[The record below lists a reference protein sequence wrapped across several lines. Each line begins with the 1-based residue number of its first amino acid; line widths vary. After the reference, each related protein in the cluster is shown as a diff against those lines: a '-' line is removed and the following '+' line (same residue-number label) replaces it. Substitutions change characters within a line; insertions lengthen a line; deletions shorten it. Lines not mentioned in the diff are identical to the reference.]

1 MARNTENE
9 VKAEP
14 NVNEVKAEP
23 NVSREEY
30 NALVEQLEAMKKM
43 LEHDMNAKKIPAAET
58 DNKWNERVEITLF
71 KDDGKY
77 KDDLFIAVNGR
88 RFNVMRGV
96 PVQVPLPV
104 YEALKNSQD
113 QDRRAVEMIGKLTSA
128 ANLPK

>member
-1 MARNTENE
+1 MAKNTENE

-14 NVNEVKAEP
+14 NI
-23 NVSREEY
+23 SREEY

-43 LEHDMNAKKIPAAET
+43 LKHDMNAKKIPTAET

-128 ANLPK
+128 ANLLK